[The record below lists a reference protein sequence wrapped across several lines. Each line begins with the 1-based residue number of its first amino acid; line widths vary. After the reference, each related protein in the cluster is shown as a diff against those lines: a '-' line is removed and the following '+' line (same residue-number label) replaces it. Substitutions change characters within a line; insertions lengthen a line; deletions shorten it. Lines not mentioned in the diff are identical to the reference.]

1 MRNVYNRFWE
11 IDALRGIAITLMVL
25 FHLVYDLVFFDVLQI
40 DIWSGPVLYIGRSAA
55 MLFVFLVGV
64 SLTLSHSR
72 SKVSGLQV
80 SFKKYLKR
88 GFHIFLWGLVFT
100 IGSWLL
106 FPDEFIVF
114 GVLHFIGVA
123 IVLSYPL
130 LKYRLLNLIGGFMV
144 LFLGG
149 LVENFTVDFPWL
161 IWLGL
166 TPAGFQTL
174 DYFPLLPWFG
184 ITMFGIFT
192 GNMLY
197 PDYRR
202 KYELLD
208 LSHNPLIS
216 ALEFLG
222 RKSLMIYIVHQPLL
236 VFILYAAGIIDVF
249 STGI

>member
-1 MRNVYNRFWE
+1 MRNFYNRFWE

-208 LSHNPLIS
+208 LSRNPLIS